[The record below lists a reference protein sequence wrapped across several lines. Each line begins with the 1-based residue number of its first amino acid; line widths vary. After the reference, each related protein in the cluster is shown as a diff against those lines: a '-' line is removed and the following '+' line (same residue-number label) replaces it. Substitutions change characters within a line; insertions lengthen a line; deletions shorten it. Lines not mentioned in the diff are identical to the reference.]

1 MADLTFRLAAIIS
14 VQYLLTSFSGRSSS
28 SWDPTAF
35 LWGKRTG
42 LSKQMD
48 CIKTM
53 TMFKIIILALVF
65 AMVAAEKDGPSD
77 QITKPKPKDWYKK
90 WVENDEV
97 PYVQSVKE
105 LGEYLICYQLVQ
117 MLGRKLCFLR
127 LGRGSCCW

>member
-1 MADLTFRLAAIIS
+1 MFFVLKHLVIGTWRTLLFRLVAIIS

-28 SWDPTAF
+28 NWDPTAF

-42 LSKQMD
+42 LSKQID

-53 TMFKIIILALVF
+53 TMFKIITLALVF

-105 LGEYLICYQLVQ
+105 LGEYSICYQIWC
-117 MLGRKLCFLR
+117 KC
-127 LGRGSCCW
+127 